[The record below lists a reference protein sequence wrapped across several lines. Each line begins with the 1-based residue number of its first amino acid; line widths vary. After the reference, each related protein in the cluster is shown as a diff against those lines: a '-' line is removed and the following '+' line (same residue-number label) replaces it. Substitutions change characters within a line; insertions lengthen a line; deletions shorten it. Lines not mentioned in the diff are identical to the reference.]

1 MVAETPSDIYH
12 RARDTK
18 NFILEDAN
26 KILESG
32 DPFFCTAY
40 ATNIIQGPWKEAEPI
55 IKDNIY
61 CSILYA
67 QEALK
72 GRFFDAEENILNN
85 QVFYIYQY
93 CKDIIKGP
101 WKEAEPLIA
110 RNMHFSLLYA
120 TNILKSRFILGE
132 ESISQSPDFSYQYAL
147 KVIKGPWEKGE
158 DSISQRLKLSF
169 SYSTKILKAPFI
181 KCQKLF
187 EFNNNSNEEIKNKY
201 REFLIKNG
209 FNEWLI

>member
-1 MVAETPSDIYH
+1 MVSPSDIYH
-12 RARDTK
+12 KARENKTV
-18 NFILEDAN
+18 ILEDSNA
-26 KILESG
+26 ILESQ

-40 ATNIIQGPWKEAEPI
+40 AINIIHGPWKEAEPI
-55 IKDNIY
+55 IKNDIY

-67 QEALK
+67 KEALN
-72 GRFFDAEENILNN
+72 GRFFDVEENILNG
-85 QVFYIYQY
+85 QIFYIYQY

-101 WKEAEPLIA
+101 WKEAETLIA
-110 RNMHFSLLYA
+110 QNMQFSFLYS
-120 TNILKSRFILGE
+120 TNVLKSRFLLGE
-132 ESISQSPDFSYQYAL
+132 ESISKNPDFSYQYAR

-158 DSISQRLKLSF
+158 ESISQRIKLSF

-181 KCQKLF
+181 KCQRLF